1 MSGQLGHIVQDTI
14 STPAARGSHCY
25 KLVKLNNGELA
36 DGEDLLAGVG
46 AAVPQCGP
54 RLHPN
59 LSNVMKTLTLCRR
72 VVAGLGLAGLGWAE
86 AAHFA
91 ARHNS
96 ADSS

>member
-1 MSGQLGHIVQDTI
+1 M
-14 STPAARGSHCY
+14 
-25 KLVKLNNGELA
+25 VKIC
-36 DGEDLLAGVG
+36 LAGVG

-59 LSNVMKTLTLCRR
+59 LSNVMKTLTLCRGI
-72 VVAGLGLAGLGWAE
+72 VAGLGWSA

>member
-1 MSGQLGHIVQDTI
+1 M
-14 STPAARGSHCY
+14 
-25 KLVKLNNGELA
+25 VKIC
-36 DGEDLLAGVG
+36 LAGLV

-72 VVAGLGLAGLGWAE
+72 IVAGLGWAAAGLGWAA

>member
-1 MSGQLGHIVQDTI
+1 M
-14 STPAARGSHCY
+14 
-25 KLVKLNNGELA
+25 VKIC
-36 DGEDLLAGVG
+36 LAGVG

-72 VVAGLGLAGLGWAE
+72 IVAGLGWAGRWAWTGLGLGWGLSA

>member
-1 MSGQLGHIVQDTI
+1 M
-14 STPAARGSHCY
+14 
-25 KLVKLNNGELA
+25 VKIC
-36 DGEDLLAGVG
+36 LAGVG

-72 VVAGLGLAGLGWAE
+72 IVAGLGWGWSA